1 MLKNIYEILCKSV
14 GYRPSAMINTSKIGF
29 SLKESLKETNMIV
42 QGVDLM
48 DLYNDLQ
55 QKIKEL
61 NISIKKLRE
70 TGTEYAEAEKEYK
83 ITLRQ
88 EAFELRAE
96 KGMPVTL
103 MQQVVYGVPD
113 VAEKRFVRDVKEA
126 VYKANQEA
134 INVFKLQIRII
145 ESQLQREYGNI
156 NNQQ

>member
-1 MLKNIYEILCKSV
+1 
-14 GYRPSAMINTSKIGF
+14 
-29 SLKESLKETNMIV
+29 
-42 QGVDLM
+42 M

-88 EAFELRAE
+88 EALKLRAE

-103 MQQVVYGVPD
+103 IQQVVYGVPD
-113 VAEKRFVRDVKEA
+113 VAEKRFTTRLLHPWDFPGRSTGVGCLLEGMKL
-126 VYKANQEA
+126 
-134 INVFKLQIRII
+134 KLQLQYFG
-145 ESQLQREYGNI
+145 QLI
-156 NNQQ
+156 